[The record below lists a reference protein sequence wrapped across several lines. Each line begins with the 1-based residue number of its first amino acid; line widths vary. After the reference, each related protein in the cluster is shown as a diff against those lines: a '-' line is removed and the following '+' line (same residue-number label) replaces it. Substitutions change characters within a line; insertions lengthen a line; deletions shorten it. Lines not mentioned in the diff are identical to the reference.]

1 MPLNTN
7 LNIPPYFDDYS
18 ANSSYY
24 RVLFQPGVPVQAR
37 ELTQAQSI
45 LQNQIERFGNWA
57 FKSGD
62 IVSGCSITDIPVLP
76 YVHLNDS
83 VSNGSANVT
92 PYDARLYVDNYIRSE
107 TSNLSAKVLLANV
120 GFTAN
125 YPNTNVVYV
134 KYINTGT
141 GGETTFSNAELLR
154 VYSVDSGGNTEIAN
168 VYSLANTGSII
179 PVGDAHGLSV
189 SEGVIFINGV
199 FVQVQTP
206 VIGVVNA
213 YGTNA
218 GNNVVGFQL
227 LEEKITESQD
237 PSLLDNALGYT
248 NENAPG
254 AHRLK
259 LTPGLVSYAEG
270 ENTSNTFNPI
280 AVYNYGALIQ
290 KSGATDLY
298 STIGDAIAKRTFEQA
313 GNYVVNPFTVDA
325 VTSTDVA
332 LTPADANSVVGRIG
346 PGVGYAQGAR
356 VEIQKTGYINM
367 RRGVDTLTNSNQNI
381 SFNYGNFFMLNE
393 VAGSFIFDKIES
405 VDLYDTA
412 QKAVT
417 TKAFS
422 SAAPT
427 GTKIGTA
434 SVRCFTYAS
443 GTPGSNTASY
453 NLHIFNVQMQANYNT
468 TNIKSVYFNGTSK
481 GIGDVSVNGIQGSQS
496 KRQLYSFGVSGIKN
510 LRDATNNVR
519 TEYIYR
525 TKQSGTLIPN
535 SGAGISNVAI
545 TLTGSHAGGDD
556 AIAFGASPFPLADSS
571 AARFTLVCK
580 ANTDTANL
588 SGTITAYTT
597 NSYILGSSTTF
608 NTDLSIG
615 DQIKIDPAGNAYVKT
630 VTQIIN
636 STAMMVDSPSLSLS
650 ANTYAKT
657 YIAGKIIP
665 VSSTQTGPK
674 SYVYV
679 TNTTS
684 FTISSQELPKTN
696 MSVDVFYDVNRSSV
710 IPATKTIKKNRFV
723 KINTSGNIKGPWCLG
738 VGDIHKVVK
747 IYGASAGYTT
757 SGADLTNQF
766 TFGTG
771 QKDTHYD
778 YGYIYAKGSYDA
790 LSYPCL
796 LVQLDYFIANTS
808 PGIGFFTVESYPI
821 DDANTANT
829 NAITTA
835 NIPLYIDEAG
845 NKVPLRDYIDFRTPS
860 VPTANDTGIVDTA
873 NGTAVTTAISYAT
886 VNPSSTLT
894 FANSVS
900 LNNPAYG
907 QYLQADYTQ
916 YLGRKD
922 LVLITSDNK
931 LKIKEGISSVSPKTP
946 LFPDNAM
953 ALGVLNIPP
962 YPSLSTDQVDSLR
975 DANQRSKNLVRD
987 TSTYITSNI
996 VTNRRYTMKDI
1007 GKIDQ
1012 RITNLEYYTALS
1024 LLEKSA
1030 KDLTVTDAN
1039 GLDRFK
1045 NGIFVDPLSD
1055 FGLSDVSNQE
1065 FSLAV
1070 DFEKGIGRPKIIREV
1085 FDIEFDAGLSTN
1097 VTKTGRAITIN
1108 YTEVPF
1114 IVQPYATK
1122 YRNASLVAYAWNG
1135 HIIMLPS
1142 YDNHNDPI
1150 NTGSI
1155 NITINNA
1162 KPWQDFAGTP
1172 ESYVWGDWKT
1182 TTTVASN
1189 TVVTGTAKNI
1199 NLDFGFIGGFG
1210 GGPDEAV
1217 QRVYAI
1223 AAEQGLDANLI
1234 RGNISLEYKGTIY
1247 HY

>member
-24 RVLFQPGVPVQAR
+24 RVLFQPSVPVQAR

-62 IVSGCSITDIPVLP
+62 IVSGCSITDIPVFP
-76 YVHLNDS
+76 FARLNDS
-83 VSNGSANVT
+83 ESDGSINAT
-92 PYDARLYVDNYIRSE
+92 PYDARTYVGNYIRSE

-141 GGETTFSNAELLR
+141 GGETTFSNSELLR
-154 VYSVDSGGNTEIAN
+154 VYSVDAGGNTEIAN
-168 VYSLANTGSII
+168 VYSLANTGSIV
-179 PVGDAHGLSV
+179 PVSDAHGLSV

-227 LEEKITESQD
+227 QEEIITESQD
-237 PSLLDNALGYT
+237 SSLLDNALGYS

-259 LTPGLVSYAEG
+259 LTPGLISYAEG

-280 AVYNYGALIQ
+280 AIYNYGALIQ
-290 KSGATDLY
+290 KSGEKDLY
-298 STIGDAIAKRTFEQA
+298 STIGNAINRRTFEQA

-325 VTSTDVA
+325 VTNTDSA
-332 LTPADANSVVGRIG
+332 LTPTDANAVIGRIG

-356 VEIQKTGYINM
+356 VEIQKTGYIDM
-367 RRGVDTLTNSNQNI
+367 RRGVDTLTNSNQFI
-381 SFNYGNFFMLNE
+381 SFNYGGFFTLSE

-412 QKAVT
+412 QQAVT

-443 GTPGSNTASY
+443 GTPGSNTATY
-453 NLHIFNVQMQANYNT
+453 NLHVFNVQMLANYNT

-481 GIGDVSVNGIQGSQS
+481 GIGDVSVNGIQGSQA
-496 KRQLYSFGVSGIKN
+496 KRQLYSFGVPGIKN

-535 SGAGISNVAI
+535 SGAGISNAVI

-556 AIAFGASPFPLADSS
+556 ALAFGASPFPLADSS
-571 AARFTLVCK
+571 AARFTVVC
-580 ANTDTANL
+580 TANVDSDAL
-588 SGTITAYTT
+588 QGTITTYPG
-597 NSYILGSSTTF
+597 NNYVLGSGTYFDTKL
-608 NTDLSIG
+608 NIG
-615 DQIKIDPAGNAYVKT
+615 DQIKFNTTNIKT

-636 STAMMVDSPSLSLS
+636 STAMMVDSPSNVA
-650 ANTYAKT
+650 ANNFYKT

-665 VSSTQTGPK
+665 ISSTLTGPK
-674 SYVYV
+674 NYVYV

-684 FTISSQELPKTN
+684 FTVSSQELPISN
-696 MSVDVFYDVNRSSV
+696 MNVDVFYDVNRSSV
-710 IPATKTIKKNRFV
+710 IPARKTIKKNRFV
-723 KINTSGNIKGPWCLG
+723 KIDTTGNVKGPWCLG
-738 VGDIHKVVK
+738 VGDIHNVVK
-747 IYGASAGYTT
+747 IYGSDGGYTT
-757 SGADLTNQF
+757 SGVDLTNQF

-778 YGYIYAKGSYDA
+778 YGYIYAKPSYDA
-790 LSYPCL
+790 LSYPYL
-796 LVQLDYFIANTS
+796 LIQLDYFIANTA

-835 NIPLYIDEAG
+835 NIPLYIDEGG
-845 NKVPLRDYIDFRTPS
+845 NKVPLKDYIDFRTPS
-860 VPTANDTGIVDTA
+860 VPTANDTGVVDMT
-873 NGTAVTTAISYAT
+873 NGSAVTTAISYAT
-886 VNPSSTLT
+886 LNPSSTLT
-894 FANSVS
+894 FANTVS
-900 LNNPAYG
+900 LNNPTFG

-922 LVLITSDNK
+922 LVIITSDNR
-931 LKIKEGISSVSPKTP
+931 LKIKEGIPSVSPKTP

-953 ALGVLNIPP
+953 AIGVLNIPP

-975 DANQRSKNLVRD
+975 DPNQRSKNLVRD

-1024 LLEKSA
+1024 LLEKNA

-1055 FGLSDVSNQE
+1055 FGLSDVTNQE
-1065 FSLAV
+1065 FSLAI
-1070 DFEKGIGRPKIIREV
+1070 DSQKGIGRPKIIREV

-1114 IVQPYATK
+1114 IVQPYSTK

-1135 HIIMLPS
+1135 HVMILPS

-1162 KPWQDFAGTP
+1162 QPWQDFAGTP

-1189 TVVTGTAKNI
+1189 TVITGTAQNI
-1199 NLDFGFIGGFG
+1199 NLDFGDIGAYSS
-1210 GGPDEAV
+1210 PAEAAEAV
-1217 QRVYAI
+1217 YAL
-1223 AAEQGLDANLI
+1223 AEAQGLDSNVI
-1234 RGNISLEYKGTIY
+1234 RGNISLTFNDNVYNF
-1247 HY
+1247 